1 MSFVFY
7 KISEKVSRKFQRVI
21 NRGMSLTTLFIFVS
35 KILKWTDMQTDLLSW
50 VLVGESDALHWSLL
64 KLWLPESPQEKICYR
79 LLQDYY
85 LNWMLKVFIFM
96 KKEVLTSFFD
106 IQKRAEWCFAKIQLT
121 KSDWFRLFFCIDY

>member
-1 MSFVFY
+1 
-7 KISEKVSRKFQRVI
+7 
-21 NRGMSLTTLFIFVS
+21 MSLTKLFIFVS

-85 LNWMLKVFIFM
+85 LNWMLKVFIFRYPKESWM
-96 KKEVLTSFFD
+96 MLCQDSADKIWLVSTILLYWLLRYNYWSRNIFSGIQFYSKMNNKKL
-106 IQKRAEWCFAKIQLT
+106 KHCL
-121 KSDWFRLFFCIDY
+121 